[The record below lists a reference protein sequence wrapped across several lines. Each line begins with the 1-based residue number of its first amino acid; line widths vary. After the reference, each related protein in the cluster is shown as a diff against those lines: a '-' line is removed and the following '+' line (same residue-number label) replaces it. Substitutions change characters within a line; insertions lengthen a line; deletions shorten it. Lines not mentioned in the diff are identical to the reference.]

1 MDSLF
6 GRKKSRPRQ
15 SSVSLQ
21 DLNERSVP
29 YDKLSAPS
37 RSPIA
42 VGTINQG
49 LKGIS
54 APSTNPALT
63 TSGIELNKFTMQR
76 SKLERD
82 NLHERHHLRQDS
94 RSESISTGDSL
105 TLCSGPNEV
114 SSSRVLSPHSQ
125 STQLHRSEASTSSS
139 RSEIMVDF
147 GQYPVSP
154 IYNSFATVRPM
165 SVVSSRSDINRN
177 SKYTPSLASPEGGP
191 HLSHLS
197 QFYHRHHPSESFQFP
212 RPETDEEIEV
222 LFENV
227 KRTRDLAELP
237 NLSVDQKWHMVYND
251 MQIRWKE
258 EKQREEQSRK
268 QNEAGQSV
276 AIMTETPEW
285 YIKRF
290 LDKTITA
297 KQASSLLVSL
307 RSREL
312 RYELS
317 LAVFAPVFMSYSWF
331 QHFISIQGT
340 SVLAQTLQHISRKG
354 LSR

>member
-6 GRKKSRPRQ
+6 GRKKARPRQ
-15 SSVSLQ
+15 SSVTVQ

-29 YDKLSAPS
+29 YDKLSTPY

-54 APSTNPALT
+54 APNINPALA
-63 TSGIELNKFTMQR
+63 TSETELYKFTMQAQR
-76 SKLERD
+76 TKLQKD
-82 NLHERHHLRQDS
+82 DLYVQHLRQDS
-94 RSESISTGDSL
+94 PIESISTTDSL
-105 TLCSGPNEV
+105 TLYSDANEV
-114 SSSRVLSPHSQ
+114 TSSRVPSLHSQ

-139 RSEIMVDF
+139 RSENMADF
-147 GQYPVSP
+147 GQYPVP
-154 IYNSFATVRPM
+154 QLYNSFATVRPT
-165 SVVSSRSDINRN
+165 SAVSSRSDINRN

-191 HLSHLS
+191 HLS
-197 QFYHRHHPSESFQFP
+197 QFYHRHHHSENFQFP
-212 RPETDEEIEV
+212 RPETDEEIDL

-227 KRTRDLAELP
+227 KRTRDVAALP
-237 NLSVDQKWHMVYND
+237 NLSVDQKWSMVYND

-268 QNEAGQSV
+268 QNEAGQSG
-276 AIMTETPEW
+276 AILTESPEW

-297 KQASSLLVSL
+297 KQAGSLLVSL
-307 RSREL
+307 RSKEL
-312 RYELS
+312 RCESCLVVFTRCVYE
-317 LAVFAPVFMSYSWF
+317 F
-331 QHFISIQGT
+331 
-340 SVLAQTLQHISRKG
+340 
-354 LSR
+354 